1 MSIQL
6 QKLPT
11 EDFKSWL
18 QRSTNEYI
26 GDLVASGQNPAQA
39 SAQAKSTMDSAF
51 LQGHPTADNAVFNVY
66 HENLGVVGYL
76 WVGTDT
82 SEDPAAWWIWD
93 IVIDSD
99 QRGKGLGRRTML
111 LAEDYARSMGARTL
125 GLNVFGFNTTALELY
140 KSVGYETTSLKMR
153 KEI

>member
-39 SAQAKSTMDSAF
+39 SAQAESTMDSAF

-76 WVGTDT
+76 
-82 SEDPAAWWIWD
+82 
-93 IVIDSD
+93 
-99 QRGKGLGRRTML
+99 
-111 LAEDYARSMGARTL
+111 
-125 GLNVFGFNTTALELY
+125 
-140 KSVGYETTSLKMR
+140 
-153 KEI
+153 